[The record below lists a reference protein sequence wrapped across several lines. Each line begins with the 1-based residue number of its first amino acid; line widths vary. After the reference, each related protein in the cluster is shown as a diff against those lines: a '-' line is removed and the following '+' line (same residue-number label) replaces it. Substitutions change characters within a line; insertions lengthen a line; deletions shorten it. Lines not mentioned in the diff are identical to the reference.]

1 MQYQAFRSIVELIIL
16 FPGLRMHFLG
26 AKCMDIAKSIDTI
39 SAIWDHSPGPP
50 DEEWAFW
57 QSLAATC
64 LSETTISAIME
75 GSSIEQLTNYE
86 EGKLSVI
93 EVLFIEYNT

>member
-1 MQYQAFRSIVELIIL
+1 MEN
-16 FPGLRMHFLG
+16 
-26 AKCMDIAKSIDTI
+26 AKSIDTI
-39 SAIWDHSPGPP
+39 SAIWDRLPGAP

-64 LSETTISAIME
+64 LSDTTISAIME

-93 EVLFIEYNT
+93 EVLFIEYNRL